1 MGRPKAPGRMHADL
15 AAHTRRLAIALL
27 AGTLLVGACAP
38 AATPTPT
45 PGPVPR
51 IAVTPWFA
59 PHVLAWARTY
69 IEAYG
74 PLPFDIEVVHAAAAV
89 DGLQRG
95 VYVLGV
101 GALEPAEGWFAT
113 PLGVE
118 ALGVVAGSESG
129 VRQITR
135 DQLVALLAGRAANWA
150 TLGGRDQTVQPIL
163 PLPGDDVRSR
173 IEEALMQG
181 ASFASAARLT
191 ATPEQ
196 ALDLLGAEP
205 GALLILPMSA
215 LPDSLTPL
223 SIDGALPPTD
233 ATNAAG
239 YPLVATLAAIA
250 PQEPIG
256 PVRDW
261 LAWLQSTQLP

>member
-1 MGRPKAPGRMHADL
+1 MHPPTPAWTRADPTARPRRWL
-15 AAHTRRLAIALL
+15 AALL
-27 AGTLLVGACAP
+27 AVSLLLAACAP
-38 AATPTPT
+38 AATPAPT

-59 PHVLAWARTY
+59 PRVLAWAQTY
-69 IEAYG
+69 HATFG
-74 PLPFDIEVVHAAAAV
+74 PLPFDLEVVHAAAAI

-95 VYVLGV
+95 VYVLAI
-101 GALEPAEGWFAT
+101 GALEPAAGWFGT
-113 PLGVE
+113 LLGEE
-118 ALGVVAGSESG
+118 ALGVVTGSGAG
-129 VRQITR
+129 VRQVTR
-135 DQLVALLAGRAANWA
+135 EQLIALLAGRTANWTA
-150 TLGGRDQTVQPIL
+150 LGGRDQAVQPIL

-181 ASFASAARLT
+181 APFASAARLT

-196 ALDLLGAEP
+196 ALDLLESEP
-205 GALLILPMSA
+205 GGLAILPMSA

-223 SIDGALPPTD
+223 PIDGTLPPTD
-233 ATNAAG
+233 PSNTAG

-250 PQEPIG
+250 PQEPVG

-261 LAWLQSTQLP
+261 LAWVQSTQLP

>member
-1 MGRPKAPGRMHADL
+1 MHSGTSGSSHGAL
-15 AAHTRRLAIALL
+15 TSRLRRLAMALL
-27 AGTLLVGACAP
+27 AGTLLLGACAP

-51 IAVTPWFA
+51 IAATPWFA
-59 PHVLAWARTY
+59 PRVLAWARTY
-69 IEAYG
+69 REAYG
-74 PLPFDIEVVHAAAAV
+74 PLPFDVEVVHAAAAI

-95 VYVLGV
+95 VYVLAI

-118 ALGVVAGSESG
+118 AMGVVAGSGSG
-129 VRQITR
+129 VQQVTREQLIT
-135 DQLVALLAGRAANWA
+135 LLAGRTANWSM
-150 TLGGRDQTVQPIL
+150 LGGRDQAVQPIL
-163 PLPGDDVRSR
+163 PLPGDDARSR

-196 ALDLLGAEP
+196 ALDLLDAEP

-215 LPDSLTPL
+215 LPDSLTAL
-223 SIDGALPPTD
+223 SIDGTLPPTD
-233 ATNAAG
+233 PSNAAG
-239 YPLVATLAAIA
+239 YPLVATLAAIG
-250 PQEPIG
+250 PEEPAG
-256 PVRDW
+256 AVRDW
-261 LAWLQSTQLP
+261 LVWVQSQQLP